1 MATTFGQNKVEITVK
16 SRRTN
21 ALLDTGASIT
31 VASASFINKTSLAR
45 TSFLPAT
52 HPVIKGVAGARLT
65 VLGVLTVPISIGGV
79 KFSHPV
85 DIIQDLHYPFILGL
99 DFLNKNK
106 HKSRIDFD
114 SQVLLL
120 PDENND
126 VHNIHLLSASERKA
140 RASSTVLIPK
150 QSEMNIPIN
159 ISHIKN
165 CTNVLLEP
173 SPFLIKN
180 MQLIAARCLV
190 QVDKGIAN
198 LRVMNPTYSNVQIYA
213 RSILASVIRIDEQDV
228 FSFESSQITSTPSTN
243 TKEPELYFDLST
255 SDLTPKQKSVL
266 LDFLHKHKDSFAT
279 TLSDLCRTD
288 GYKHRIDTVP
298 ESD

>member
-1 MATTFGQNKVEITVK
+1 MATTLGQNKVEITVK

-85 DIIQDLHYPFILGL
+85 HIIQDLHYPFIRGL
-99 DFLNKNK
+99 DFLNKNN
-106 HKSRIDFD
+106 HKTRIDFD

-150 QSEMNIPIN
+150 RSEMNIPIN

-173 SPFLIKN
+173 NPFLIKN

-190 QVDKGIAN
+190 QVDKGKAN
-198 LRVMNPTYSNVQIYA
+198 LRVMNPTYSNV
-213 RSILASVIRIDEQDV
+213 
-228 FSFESSQITSTPSTN
+228 
-243 TKEPELYFDLST
+243 
-255 SDLTPKQKSVL
+255 
-266 LDFLHKHKDSFAT
+266 
-279 TLSDLCRTD
+279 
-288 GYKHRIDTVP
+288 
-298 ESD
+298 

>member
-1 MATTFGQNKVEITVK
+1 MATTLGQNKVEITVK

-106 HKSRIDFD
+106 HKSRIDF
-114 SQVLLL
+114 
-120 PDENND
+120 
-126 VHNIHLLSASERKA
+126 
-140 RASSTVLIPK
+140 
-150 QSEMNIPIN
+150 
-159 ISHIKN
+159 
-165 CTNVLLEP
+165 
-173 SPFLIKN
+173 
-180 MQLIAARCLV
+180 
-190 QVDKGIAN
+190 
-198 LRVMNPTYSNVQIYA
+198 
-213 RSILASVIRIDEQDV
+213 
-228 FSFESSQITSTPSTN
+228 
-243 TKEPELYFDLST
+243 
-255 SDLTPKQKSVL
+255 
-266 LDFLHKHKDSFAT
+266 
-279 TLSDLCRTD
+279 
-288 GYKHRIDTVP
+288 
-298 ESD
+298 